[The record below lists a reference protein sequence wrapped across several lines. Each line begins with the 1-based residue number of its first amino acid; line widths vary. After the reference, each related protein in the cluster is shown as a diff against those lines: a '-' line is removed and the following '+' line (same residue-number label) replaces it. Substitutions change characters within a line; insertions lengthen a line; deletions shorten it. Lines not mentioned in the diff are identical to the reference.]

1 MGFLDPKTKADCDRK
16 IASLEREI
24 ASRKASL
31 ARMKGNPGY
40 GPTTIA
46 MTKAGIE
53 NYKGE
58 LAKLKALRRTL
69 K

>member
-16 IASLEREI
+16 IASLEGEI
-24 ASRKASL
+24 ATRKANL

-40 GPTTIA
+40 GPSAIA
-46 MTKAGIE
+46 MAKASIE